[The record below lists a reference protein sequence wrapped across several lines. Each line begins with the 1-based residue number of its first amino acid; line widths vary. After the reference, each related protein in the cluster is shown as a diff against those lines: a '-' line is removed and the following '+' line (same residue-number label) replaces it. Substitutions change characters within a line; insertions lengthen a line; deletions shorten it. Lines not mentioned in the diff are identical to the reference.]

1 MRTGVERPFRAGD
14 VSAWDARWQRRS
26 TARPV
31 VMSHGHARRMIGEG
45 QVDWLLVPH
54 LIREPL
60 VAGFRD
66 SHHCAYV
73 QAHPSVLRAL
83 DDEGLS
89 ARLLAPVVQMNQ
101 PVRYQVER
109 LAQVLC
115 KPLGGDENGAAPGRG
130 GCSERPR
137 RPLPARRVG
146 WAMRPWLDIEARNE
160 LGIVCVGRPYNTTD
174 RALTLDLPA
183 KMAAPRLHRALPGH
197 AGPGRPLDPAR
208 VRGHV
213 LAPRAEDPGRRPRPW
228 RGIPACSPCTS
239 PTSAVARTATS
250 CRTSRTS
257 WGARAS
263 PTCACSSTA
272 TGRNA
277 GYLTRVEAALE
288 SFHSYSGIPRP
299 TGDNGTCSPR
309 RTEGRQEQVHIESG
323 PGLMRPAGS

>member
-1 MRTGVERPFRAGD
+1 MAAAEYCA
-14 VSAWDARWQRRS
+14 
-26 TARPV
+26 PV

-83 DDEGLS
+83 EDEGLS

-115 KPLGGDENGAAPGRG
+115 KPLGVTRTELRRAVAAAREAEEAFAREARRLGDEALAG
-130 GCSERPR
+130 
-137 RPLPARRVG
+137 L
-146 WAMRPWLDIEARNE
+146 EARNE

-183 KMAAPRLHRALPGH
+183 KMAALGYTVLYQDMLDLDVRSILPEFEGMYWH
-197 AGPGRPLDPAR
+197 HGQKI
-208 VRGHV
+208 
-213 LAPRAEDPGRRPRPW
+213 LAAAE
-228 RGIPACSPCTS
+228 
-239 PTSAVARTATS
+239 AVARHPRLFAVYFTNFCCGPDS
-250 CRTSRTS
+250 YILSYFKDVMGRSGKPYLCLQFDGH
-257 WGARAS
+257 GAD
-263 PTCACSSTA
+263 
-272 TGRNA
+272 A